1 MKTEPTL
8 SPATTGSAALTG
20 IRPNVVL
27 ATCCLSLLLV
37 SMDVTIVNVA
47 LPSIAR
53 DLHATISGLQWS
65 IDGYTVVIASFL
77 ILGGTTADRL
87 GRRRIFQTGLILF
100 SLGSLLCSLSSSTT
114 MLVIFRMLQALG
126 GSMLNPVAMS
136 IIANTFVEPKARA
149 RAIGV
154 WGAVVGISMAIGP
167 VLGGILTQTVGWRAI
182 FWVNVPIGLTA
193 IWLTTRFVPES
204 RAAQPRR
211 LDPVGQVFIIVILGA
226 LTTGLIEGPQL
237 GWISTPIV
245 GAFVLVA
252 ASLVFFIFHEKR
264 RTEPLIDLRFFKS
277 IPLSTATLVAVL
289 GFSAFGGFLFL
300 NSLYLQ
306 EVRRFPASTA
316 GMCLLPTAL
325 MMFVCSPLSG
335 RLVGSGRTRTA
346 MVLAGFAMA
355 LAGFLLTDLSAA
367 VPLVRLLAAYA
378 IFGMGFGLVNA
389 PITNTAV
396 SGLPLSQAGLATA
409 LASTSRQVG
418 ATLGVA
424 LAGSIVVSGVVSDLA
439 ASTHAFWWL
448 IVANGL
454 AISLLGF
461 YSTTQR
467 ARDSVARISN
477 ILHPAEEQT
486 THPSLQRSN

>member
-1 MKTEPTL
+1 
-8 SPATTGSAALTG
+8 
-20 IRPNVVL
+20 
-27 ATCCLSLLLV
+27 
-37 SMDVTIVNVA
+37 MDVTIVNVA
-47 LPSIAR
+47 LPAIAR
-53 DLHATISGLQWS
+53 DLHAAISGLQWS

-77 ILGGTTADRL
+77 ILAGTTADRL
-87 GRRRIFQTGLILF
+87 GRRRIFRMGLALF
-100 SLGSLLCSLSSSTT
+100 SLGSLLCSLAPTT
-114 MLVIFRMLQALG
+114 SMLVVFRMLQALG
-126 GSMLNPVAMS
+126 GSMMNPVAMS
-136 IIANTFVEPKARA
+136 IIANTFQEPKARA

-154 WGAVVGISMAIGP
+154 WGAVVGISMAVGP

-182 FWVNVPIGLTA
+182 FWVNVPIGLLA

-204 RAAQPRR
+204 RAPKPRR
-211 LDPVGQVFIIVILGA
+211 LDPLGQVFIVLNLGA

-237 GWISTPIV
+237 GWASAPII
-245 GAFVLVA
+245 GAFVLAA
-252 ASLVFFIFHEKR
+252 ASLAVFIFHEKR
-264 RTEPLIDLRFFKS
+264 RIEPLIDLRFFKS

-289 GFSAFGGFLFL
+289 GFSAFSGFLFL

-306 EVRRFPASTA
+306 QVRGFPASTA

-355 LAGFLLTDLSAA
+355 LAGLLLSDLNAGS
-367 VPLVRLLAAYA
+367 PLVQLLAAYA
-378 IFGMGFGLVNA
+378 IFGVGFGLVNA

-424 LAGSIVVSGVVSDLA
+424 LAGSIVVSGVVADLA

-454 AISLLGF
+454 GITLLGF
-461 YSTTQR
+461 YSTSAR
-467 ARDSVARISN
+467 AKKSVADIAY
-477 ILHPAEEQT
+477 ILHPPQEKGSRGNQLERVRT
-486 THPSLQRSN
+486 